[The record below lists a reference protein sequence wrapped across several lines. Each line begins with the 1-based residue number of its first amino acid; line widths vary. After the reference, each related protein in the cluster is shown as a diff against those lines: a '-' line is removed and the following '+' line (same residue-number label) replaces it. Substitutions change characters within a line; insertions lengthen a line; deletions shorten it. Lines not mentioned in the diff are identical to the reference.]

1 MSQAKILVV
10 EDDKILSDGL
20 KQALE
25 EEGFETAIAMDGEMG
40 LHLAKTSAPDLL
52 ILDIMMPHL
61 NGFEVITE
69 LRRGGDN
76 VPVIVLSARTD
87 SRDKVRGLDLGADD
101 YVAKPFDLDEL
112 LARVR
117 RHLGRRAGRDQ
128 AFGKCIYEWK
138 TRQLLASGDRTP
150 ITLTAKERKLL
161 EFFLKREGQVVSREQ
176 VLDGVWGDD
185 YDGTDRTVDNLIVA
199 LRKKVG
205 AEHLLTERGLG
216 YRFVTRP

>member
-1 MSQAKILVV
+1 MSHRILIV
-10 EDDKILSDGL
+10 EDDKILSQGL
-20 KQALE
+20 KQAMT
-25 EEGFETAIAMDGEMG
+25 EEGHEVLIAMDGETG
-40 LHLAKTSAPDLL
+40 LHMARTAHPDLL

-101 YVAKPFDLDEL
+101 YVSKPFDLDEL

-117 RHLGRRAGRDQ
+117 RHLGRRAAHDQ
-128 AFGKCIYEWK
+128 IFGSFVYEWK
-138 TRQLLASGDRTP
+138 TRQLLDGTDRHS
-150 ITLTAKERKLL
+150 ILLTAKERKLL
-161 EFFLKREGQVVSREQ
+161 EFLLKREGQVVTREQ
-176 VLDGVWGDD
+176 VLDGVWGD
-185 YDGTDRTVDNLIVA
+185 YDGTDRTVDNLIVS

-205 AEHLLTERGLG
+205 SEHLVTERGIG
-216 YRFVTRP
+216 YRFVTKP

>member
-1 MSQAKILVV
+1 MNHRILIV

-20 KQALE
+20 KQAME
-25 EEGFETAIAMDGEMG
+25 EEGHEVLIAMDGETG
-40 LHLAKTSAPDLL
+40 LYMAQTTQPDLL

-87 SRDKVRGLDLGADD
+87 SKDKVRGLDLGADD
-101 YVAKPFDLDEL
+101 YVSKPFDLDEL

-117 RHLGRRAGRDQ
+117 RHFGRRTANDQ
-128 AFGKCIYEWK
+128 IFGSLIYEWK
-138 TRQLLASGDRTP
+138 TRQLLSGTERHQV
-150 ITLTAKERKLL
+150 TLTAKERKLL
-161 EFFLKREGQVVSREQ
+161 EFFLKREGQIVSREQ
-176 VLDGVWGDD
+176 VLDGVWGD
-185 YDGTDRTVDNLIVA
+185 YDGTDRTVDNLIVS

-205 AEHLLTERGLG
+205 SEYLLTERGLG
-216 YRFVTRP
+216 YRFVTKP